1 MILDILLRI
10 FSKAHE
16 IIFLSNSITCDE
28 FYLFL
33 FRCFDHISSE
43 LKDTPYSVQ
52 SWITVRRLFGDFE
65 VSLSVRYL

>member
-28 FYLFL
+28 FHLFL

-43 LKDTPYSVQ
+43 LKDTPYSG
-52 SWITVRRLFGDFE
+52 TVLDNSKTSLWRL
-65 VSLSVRYL
+65 